1 MRKRKNDKGTL
12 LGIVILAVLGVII
25 MHPVISGIIIAVI
38 ILLVVLYAMA
48 HKQKTQDLGNEHI
61 SPTAKKR
68 HGPRGKH
75 AKRPADELVP
85 LNDNMKP
92 ADNDDGLP
100 ADYVALDTETTG
112 LRAQM
117 DQIIEIGAVKVRGR
131 SIVDSFDTLVDPGR
145 SLDSRIVE
153 LTGITDAMLE
163 GQPKIGDVL
172 PLFWSW
178 VGDDPVVGHNLRF
191 DIRFFEAE
199 SARVGYTM
207 PGPVCMDT
215 LQMSRALFP
224 QEKHHRLQD
233 LIRRFGIAE
242 NEEHRALSD
251 AAQTQ
256 ECFEWMRRY
265 MSELGGGFTTIF
277 KSSDSSSSASTALKQ
292 PRQSRRFKGRGVH
305 RPCNQRPD
313 GQCIVEGIDKWQ
325 TVGVSGAAKHQD
337 LFNRFSTSDEV
348 WVRLLHGFIETGKYK
363 GWPTIQV
370 WLDGEYAGCLTVLQT
385 SRHYRQV
392 PPEGGVSYAHF
403 GVRTKRGTC
412 QLRVSFPYA
421 HAEMELS
428 QFAQTA
434 SLKKVDMTGSA
445 QMKFEM

>member
-1 MRKRKNDKGTL
+1 MRKRKNDKGSL
-12 LGIVILAVLGVII
+12 LGIVILALLGVII
-25 MHPVISGIIIAVI
+25 MHPMISGIIIAVI
-38 ILLVVLYAMA
+38 VLLAVLYVMA
-48 HKQKTQDLGNEHI
+48 HKQQTQDLGNVHI

-68 HGPRGKH
+68 YGPRGKH

-85 LNDNMKP
+85 LNNNAKP

-131 SIVDSFDTLVDPGR
+131 SVVDTFETLVDPGS
-145 SLDSRIVE
+145 SLDNRIVE
-153 LTGITDAMLE
+153 LTGITDAMLD
-163 GQPKIGDVL
+163 GQPKIGVAL

-191 DIRFFEAE
+191 DMRFFEAE
-199 SARVGYTM
+199 YARVGYAM
-207 PGPVCMDT
+207 PGPMCMDT

-265 MSELGGGFTTIF
+265 MSELGGGFTTVF
-277 KSSDSSSSASTALKQ
+277 NASTSSASASTVLKQ
-292 PRQSRRFKGRGVH
+292 PRRSRRFKRRGVH
-305 RPCNQRPD
+305 CP
-313 GQCIVEGIDKWQ
+313 
-325 TVGVSGAAKHQD
+325 
-337 LFNRFSTSDEV
+337 
-348 WVRLLHGFIETGKYK
+348 
-363 GWPTIQV
+363 
-370 WLDGEYAGCLTVLQT
+370 
-385 SRHYRQV
+385 
-392 PPEGGVSYAHF
+392 
-403 GVRTKRGTC
+403 
-412 QLRVSFPYA
+412 
-421 HAEMELS
+421 
-428 QFAQTA
+428 
-434 SLKKVDMTGSA
+434 
-445 QMKFEM
+445 

>member
-12 LGIVILAVLGVII
+12 LGIVILALLGVII

-38 ILLVVLYAMA
+38 VLLAVLYAMA
-48 HKQKTQDLGNEHI
+48 HKQQTQDLGNEHI

-75 AKRPADELVP
+75 AKRPADELVH
-85 LNDNMKP
+85 LNDNTKP

-100 ADYVALDTETTG
+100 ADYVVLDTETTG

-191 DIRFFEAE
+191 DMRFFEAE

-251 AAQTQ
+251 AAQTK

-265 MSELGGGFTTIF
+265 MSGLGGGFTTVLNAST
-277 KSSDSSSSASTALKQ
+277 SSASASTALKQ

-348 WVRLLHGFIETGKYK
+348 WVRLLHGFIKTGKYK

-403 GVRTKRGTC
+403 GARTKRGTC

-434 SLKKVDMTGSA
+434 SLKEVDMTGSA

>member
-1 MRKRKNDKGTL
+1 M
-12 LGIVILAVLGVII
+12 LGIVILALLGVII

-38 ILLVVLYAMA
+38 VLLAVLYAMA
-48 HKQKTQDLGNEHI
+48 HKQQTQDLGNEHI

-85 LNDNMKP
+85 LNDNAKP

-172 PLFWSW
+172 PTFWSW

-191 DIRFFEAE
+191 DMRFFEAE
-199 SARVGYTM
+199 SARIGYTM
-207 PGPVCMDT
+207 PCPVCMDT

-233 LIRRFGIAE
+233 LVRRFGIAE

-251 AAQTQ
+251 ATQTQ

-265 MSELGGGFTTIF
+265 MSGLGGGFTTVLNA
-277 KSSDSSSSASTALKQ
+277 STSSASASTVLKQ
-292 PRQSRRFKGRGVH
+292 PRQSRRFRGRGVH

-337 LFNRFSTSDEV
+337 LFNRFSSSDEV
-348 WVRLLHGFIETGKYK
+348 WVRLLHGFIKTGKYK

-385 SRHYRQV
+385 SRHYCQV
-392 PPEGGVSYAHF
+392 PPKGGVSYAHF
-403 GVRTKRGTC
+403 GARTKRGTC

-421 HAEMELS
+421 HAEIELS
-428 QFAQTA
+428 QIKQVAHEEDDN
-434 SLKKVDMTGSA
+434 LNLLV
-445 QMKFEM
+445 